1 MEYSEK
7 DGCEM
12 IISAS
17 RRTDIPALYP
27 EWFVNRLKAGEVL
40 VPNPYNRK
48 KIKRVFLSP
57 ETVDCIVFWTK
68 NPTPM
73 LPYLREIEDMGYEY
87 YFQVTITDYEEDMEV
102 NLADTSDVMA
112 SFLLMSERL
121 GKERMDWR
129 FDPLLLSEKY
139 TIAYHLE
146 QFELMC
152 RWLAKATTRCIISF
166 VDAYK
171 DSPFRELTEDEILKL
186 ACGLSKIARSYN
198 LPLYTCAEKIN
209 LERFG
214 IGHSACIDKA
224 KIRSLTGYRLD
235 LKKDGVQRKECR
247 CVESVDIGMY
257 HTCIH
262 GCRYC
267 YATGSQENARN
278 KYEQHDP
285 DSPLLV
291 GHVRGDEVITER
303 AAVSGRDIQI
313 SLFDLPEMY
322 TGF

>member
-1 MEYSEK
+1 
-7 DGCEM
+7 M

-27 EWFVNRLKAGEVL
+27 EWFMNRLLAEEVL

-48 KIKRVFLSP
+48 KVSRIKLTP
-57 ETVDCIVFWTK
+57 ATVDCFVFWTK
-68 NPTPM
+68 NPEPL
-73 LPYLREIEDMGYEY
+73 LPSLKKIDLLGYPY
-87 YFQVTITDYEEDMEV
+87 YFEMTITDYRDDLEPNVPSTEE
-102 NLADTSDVMA
+102 AMA
-112 SFLLMSERL
+112 TFMLLSERI
-121 GKERMDWR
+121 GRERMDLR
-129 FDPLLLSEKY
+129 FDPIIINEKY
-139 TIAYHLE
+139 TLDYHLE
-146 QFELMC
+146 QFEMMC
-152 RWLAKATTRCIISF
+152 DWLHAYTDRCIISF